1 MPTLLLVEDNLHT
14 QRIFHD
20 KLLRE
25 GFHVTTAND
34 GAAGLECAAEIHPD
48 VILLDI
54 MLPKL
59 DGFQVLAKL
68 RDDPALRI
76 IPVVTLSNRAS
87 PSDVQRATS
96 LGARH
101 FFAKGTSKLQDI
113 ALQLRTMCG
122 LKKIL
127 VFTSNAQ
134 TAGPIA
140 TALDHPQVLCSVLT
154 VLLET
159 VGAAE
164 RGTPDVIILDGRAPN
179 AFTLLQQLK
188 TSPHARNVPL
198 IAIRDHNQTRH
209 RLDEFID
216 SDRIE
221 TDLRPLVL
229 KKLGLAEPA
238 RATSADAEPAIAS
251 T

>member
-1 MPTLLLVEDNLHT
+1 MPTLLLVEDNLHI
-14 QRIFHD
+14 QRIFQD
-20 KLLRE
+20 KLQRE
-25 GFHVTTAND
+25 GFRVLTATD
-34 GAAGLECAAEIHPD
+34 GAAALDRAVETHPD
-48 VILLDI
+48 AILLDI
-54 MLPKL
+54 MLPTL
-59 DGFQVLAKL
+59 DGFEVLAKL
-68 RDDPALRI
+68 REDPALTN
-76 IPVVTLSNRAS
+76 IPVFILSNRAANN
-87 PSDVQRATS
+87 DVQHATS

-113 ALQLRTMCG
+113 ALHLRAACG

-127 VFTSNAQ
+127 LFTSSVQAAAPII
-134 TAGPIA
+134 TAVE
-140 TALDHPQVLCSVLT
+140 HPQVLCSVVT

-164 RGTPDVIILDGRAPN
+164 RGTPDVIIIDGRAPN

-188 TSPHARNVPL
+188 TSPQAKSIPL
-198 IAIRDHNQTRH
+198 IAIRDHTQTQH

-216 SDRIE
+216 SERID

-229 KKLGLAEPA
+229 KRLGLAEPA
-238 RATSADAEPAIAS
+238 AATPSHTEMAIVS

>member
-1 MPTLLLVEDNLHT
+1 MPTLLLVEDNLHI
-14 QRIFHD
+14 QRIFQD
-20 KLLRE
+20 KLQRE
-25 GFHVTTAND
+25 GFRVMTADD
-34 GAAGLECAAEIHPD
+34 GAVGLERAAEIHPD

-59 DGFQVLAKL
+59 DGFQVLTKL
-68 RDDPALRI
+68 RDDPALRR
-76 IPVVTLSNRAS
+76 IPVFILSNRATS
-87 PSDVQRATS
+87 NDVQHAMS

-113 ALQLRTMCG
+113 ALHLRSACG

-127 VFTSNAQ
+127 LFTSNTQ
-134 TAGPIA
+134 TAAPIV
-140 TALDHPQVLCSVLT
+140 TALDHPQVLCSVVT

-164 RGTPDVIILDGRAPN
+164 RGTPDVIILDGRAPH
-179 AFTLLQQLK
+179 AFTLLQQLRSNPQAK
-188 TSPHARNVPL
+188 TVPL
-198 IAIRDHNQTRH
+198 IAIRDHSQTQH

-216 SDRIE
+216 SDRMD

-229 KKLGLAEPA
+229 KRLGLEEPVPTA
-238 RATSADAEPAIAS
+238 PSHTESAVAAA
-251 T
+251 